1 MKNIHLENDSCV
13 VRILPERGGK
23 ICTFL
28 DKANDFQVAAVT
40 DRPYLPVGED
50 SFFSESDMSGIDDAF
65 PNVKPETIQYGG
77 RTLRYPDH
85 GEIWSHA
92 MTPVDVS
99 ADHAILEYQSARL
112 QYRYRKS
119 FSLHQ
124 NQLSVVINIANTG
137 RDPLYV
143 SWSDQIGR

>member
-65 PNVKPETIQYGG
+65 VSKRKARN
-77 RTLRYPDH
+77 DS
-85 GEIWSHA
+85 IWWKD
-92 MTPVDVS
+92 TPVSGSWRD
-99 ADHAILEYQSARL
+99 LEPR
-112 QYRYRKS
+112 
-119 FSLHQ
+119 HD
-124 NQLSVVINIANTG
+124 TC
-137 RDPLYV
+137 
-143 SWSDQIGR
+143 